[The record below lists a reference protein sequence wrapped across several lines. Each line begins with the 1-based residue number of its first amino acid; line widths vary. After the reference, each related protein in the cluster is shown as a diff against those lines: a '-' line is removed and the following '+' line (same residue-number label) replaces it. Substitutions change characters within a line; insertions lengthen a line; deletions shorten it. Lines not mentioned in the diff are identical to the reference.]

1 MNFFLVQS
9 HQGVF
14 SLDLNI
20 IVTPYSNTLLN
31 LLWEWKDFNKPRS
44 NPSSHYSFFEP
55 WTFCWGSLLV
65 YKRAKLFLLEILS
78 YFFHWKLFFPGI
90 PGSYVINHYLRN
102 KHFDSNKHGEI
113 NSRNG
118 DATKTINP
126 KKANPATTWNKN
138 SSLKIMIYIFQWLN
152 HFLVNKSTTIFHC
165 PYSYRPQK
173 WCQNFQTQVE
183 PGAAGEWFHVK
194 VLNILM
200 PFLWWIRVHT
210 MENCCWFVFYNN
222 IHWQFLC
229 PFLLKFLRILS
240 NRGELY
246 CYWT

>member
-1 MNFFLVQS
+1 M
-9 HQGVF
+9 
-14 SLDLNI
+14 
-20 IVTPYSNTLLN
+20 PYSNTLLN
-31 LLWEWKDFNKPRS
+31 LLWEWKDFNKPSS
-44 NPSSHYSFFEP
+44 NPSSHYSFLEP

-118 DATKTINP
+118 DATRTINP

-152 HFLVNKSTTIFHC
+152 CFLDNKSTTIFHC
-165 PYSYRPQK
+165 LYSYRPQK
-173 WCQNFQTQVE
+173 WCQNVQNSSGTRSCWRVVSQQSFKHFDVISMVDKGTD
-183 PGAAGEWFHVK
+183 HLK
-194 VLNILM
+194 LLSIC
-200 PFLWWIRVHT
+200 FL
-210 MENCCWFVFYNN
+210 
-222 IHWQFLC
+222 
-229 PFLLKFLRILS
+229 P
-240 NRGELY
+240 
-246 CYWT
+246 